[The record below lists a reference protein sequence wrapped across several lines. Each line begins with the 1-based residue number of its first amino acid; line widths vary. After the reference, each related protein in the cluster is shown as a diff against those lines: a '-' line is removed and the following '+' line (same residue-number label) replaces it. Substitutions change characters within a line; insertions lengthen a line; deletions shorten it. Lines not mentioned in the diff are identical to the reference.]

1 MKYFEKIAEDKIQ
14 INPLTN
20 LAIGAFGGVTSGIA
34 TYPLENISRAQS
46 AAGMKARGIFRTAA
60 KLYGNGGIKALYAG
74 MSPKLLKG
82 TIGNAIA
89 FGSILTL
96 KELNDSRLNTK

>member
-1 MKYFEKIAEDKIQ
+1 MRFPDSI
-14 INPLTN
+14 L
-20 LAIGAFGGVTSGIA
+20 
-34 TYPLENISRAQS
+34 SRTHIL
-46 AAGMKARGIFRTAA
+46 MPKAKGIFQTAA
-60 KLYGNGGIKALYAG
+60 KIYGNGGIKALYAG